1 MDISKHALSSLPS
14 GRDSGQTT
22 TTPESLEAALIDVHR
37 QLHDQVVR
45 AVLDAAPEQAL
56 AAAIDA
62 LVQFAATRP
71 HSAQL
76 LMGEA
81 TGGGPALQQLR
92 AEGIG
97 EIAEMVERAYGFAPE
112 HTLAPDV
119 PSVGAIGG
127 VYRLLDSMLH
137 GEEPL
142 RLQLSDELAKW
153 LGGYTRPLAGH
164 RWRSLQPLSPAP
176 ELPTSAAVE
185 SPATGLGAANPGG
198 ACEDDLAAIER
209 QRILLAAAEVT
220 AQGYDAA
227 SVAAICAAARI
238 DEPTFHQHFAD
249 KRAAF
254 RAIHELHYQQAMQ
267 SAAGAFFSGKT
278 WPERVWLA
286 GAAFA
291 SYMQANPALL
301 RATLVEGYS
310 GGAPTQQRGEDIVAA
325 FTIFLQEG
333 YQHLGARERPSRL
346 ALVAIGATIFE
357 VGYDGARSS
366 PEPELAG
373 LMPHAAYICLAPF
386 LGPDA
391 ADELIDAQLRAG

>member
-1 MDISKHALSSLPS
+1 VDISKHALSSLPS
-14 GRDSGQTT
+14 GRDSDQAATT
-22 TTPESLEAALIDVHR
+22 QESLEATLVDAHR

-45 AVLDAAPEQAL
+45 AVLDAEPEQTL

-71 HSAQL
+71 HTAQL

-81 TGGGPALQQLR
+81 MGGGPESQQLR
-92 AEGIG
+92 AEGIA
-97 EIAEMVERAYGFAPE
+97 EIAEMVERAYRFAPE
-112 HTLAPDV
+112 RTLAPDA
-119 PSVGAIGG
+119 PSIAVIGG

-142 RLQLSDELAKW
+142 RVQLSDELERW
-153 LGGYTRPLAGH
+153 LASYTRPLAEH
-164 RWRSLQPLSPAP
+164 RRRSLKPLSPEPVLPMSVAVGSSAH
-176 ELPTSAAVE
+176 ELRSSDPGNTS
-185 SPATGLGAANPGG
+185 
-198 ACEDDLAAIER
+198 EDELAAIER
-209 QRILLAAAEVT
+209 RRVLLAAAEVT
-220 AQGYDAA
+220 AHGYDAA
-227 SVAAICAAARI
+227 SVAAICAAAGI
-238 DEPTFHQHFAD
+238 DEPTFYRYFAD
-249 KRAAF
+249 KQAAF

-267 SAAGAFFSGKT
+267 SAAGAFFSGEN

-291 SYMQANPALL
+291 SYMQANPSLL

-310 GGAPTQQRGEDIVAA
+310 GGASTQQRGEDIVAA

-333 YQHLGARERPSRL
+333 YQHLDGRERPSRL

-357 VGYDGARSS
+357 IGYDGARAS
-366 PEPELAG
+366 PEPEISAL
-373 LMPHAAYICLAPF
+373 LPHATYMCLAPF

-391 ADELIDAQLRAG
+391 ADDLIDTQLG